1 MDAKGDKE
9 PLIRLVWNGA
19 ATTAEIAELLDLAE
33 QIEITLPA
41 NYNHA
46 LFRTLHPDAPVSA
59 LEDLDT
65 RAGPELLADIATVRG
80 LENLAA
86 LTDTLIDAQATLHLL
101 SPPTLLIDLSAR
113 ASPSE

>member
-1 MDAKGDKE
+1 MDKE
-9 PLIRLVWNGA
+9 PLIRLTWNGA
-19 ATTAEIAELLDLAE
+19 ATTAAIPDLLDLAE

-46 LFRTLHPDAPVSA
+46 LFRALNPDAPVSA

-80 LENLAA
+80 PENLAV
-86 LTDTLIDAQATLHLL
+86 LTDALIDAQATLHLV
-101 SPPTLLIDLSAR
+101 SPPTLLIDISAR
-113 ASPSE
+113 KSPSK